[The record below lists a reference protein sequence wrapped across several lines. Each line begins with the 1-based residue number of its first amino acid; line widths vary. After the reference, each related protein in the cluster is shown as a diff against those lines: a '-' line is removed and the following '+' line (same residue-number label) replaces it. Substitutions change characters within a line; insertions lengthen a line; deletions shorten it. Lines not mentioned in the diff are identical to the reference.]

1 MPSLFYE
8 MQSKI
13 LQSHKEKSCLD
24 NCISRMK
31 FKEKI
36 TSEKTAELFN
46 ILTGLWSK
54 KCSKLKNACTKNKIW
69 RDDRKQPS
77 NRHHLT
83 QNSNLDI
90 FFYHPLD
97 RIKLLGR
104 YDRLK

>member
-1 MPSLFYE
+1 MFHDKFIDAIASYE
-8 MQSKI
+8 MSSMI

-31 FKEKI
+31 FFKNS
-36 TSEKTAELFN
+36 TSEKTAKLFN

-77 NRHHLT
+77 NRHHIT
-83 QNSNLDI
+83 QNSNLDT
-90 FFYHPLD
+90 FF
-97 RIKLLGR
+97 
-104 YDRLK
+104 

>member
-8 MQSKI
+8 MPSKI

-31 FKEKI
+31 FKKKI

-46 ILTGLWSK
+46 ILTGLWPK

-69 RDDRKQPS
+69 RDDRKKTI
-77 NRHHLT
+77 NRHHIT

-90 FFYHPLD
+90 FLSPFRKF
-97 RIKLLGR
+97 RIRKFGI
-104 YDRLK
+104 